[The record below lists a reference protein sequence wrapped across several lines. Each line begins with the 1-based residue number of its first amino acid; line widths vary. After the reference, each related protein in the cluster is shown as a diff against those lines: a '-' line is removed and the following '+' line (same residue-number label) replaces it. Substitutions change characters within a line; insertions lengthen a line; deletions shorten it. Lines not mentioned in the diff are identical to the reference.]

1 MMNAGAQAST
11 QKKLNVRRMTVISI
25 LSAVSIVLSMIPFV
39 GYIPLGPVK
48 ATIMHVPVIIGAVI
62 EGPVVG
68 AAVGLIFGLTSLFK
82 AFTEPTITSFCRFC
96 KCFNPIISVLPRVL
110 IGIVAYYVYTGI
122 HKLTKRIYLSGFI
135 AGVVGS
141 LTNTIGVMGLIYI
154 LYADRYMK
162 AIGQAGNAG
171 KYILTVCGMNGIPEA
186 IVAGILTAAVA
197 VAMIR
202 KSKK

>member
-1 MMNAGAQAST
+1 MMNVQASA
-11 QKKLNVRRMTVISI
+11 QKKVNVRRMAVISV
-25 LSAVSIVLSMIPFV
+25 LSAISIVLSMIPFV

-62 EGPVVG
+62 EGPLVG

-82 AFTEPTITSFCRFC
+82 AFTEPTITSFCFM
-96 KCFNPIISVLPRVL
+96 NPVISVLPRIL
-110 IGIVAYYVYTGI
+110 IGVVAYYVYT
-122 HKLTKRIYLSGFI
+122 LIYKISKKVYVSGFV
-135 AGVVGS
+135 AGVIGS

-154 LYADRYMK
+154 IYAEKYMQ
-162 AIGQAGNAG
+162 AIGQTGNAG
-171 KYILTVCGMNGIPEA
+171 KYILAICATNGIPEA
-186 IVAGILTAAVA
+186 IVAGILVAAVA

>member
-11 QKKLNVRRMTVISI
+11 QKRLNVRRMTVISI

-82 AFTEPTITSFCRFC
+82 AFTEPTITSFCFM
-96 KCFNPIISVLPRVL
+96 NPIISVLPRVL

-141 LTNTIGVMGLIYI
+141 LTNTIGVMGLIYV

>member
-1 MMNAGAQAST
+1 MINTQASA
-11 QKKLNVRRMTVISI
+11 QRKLNVRKMAVIGVLSAISI
-25 LSAVSIVLSMIPFV
+25 MMSILPFI
-39 GYIPLGPVK
+39 GYIPIGPIK

-82 AFTEPTITSFCRFC
+82 AFTEPTITSFCFM
-96 KCFNPIISVLPRVL
+96 NPIISVLPRVL
-110 IGIVAYYVYTGI
+110 IGVVAYYVYAGI
-122 HKLTKRIYLSGFI
+122 HKLTKRVYLSGFV

-141 LTNTIGVMGLIYI
+141 LTNTIGVIGLIYV
-154 LYADRYMK
+154 LYADKYMA

-171 KYILTVCGMNGIPEA
+171 KYILAICATNGVPEA
-186 IVAGILTAAVA
+186 IVAGILVAAVA

>member
-1 MMNAGAQAST
+1 M
-11 QKKLNVRRMTVISI
+11 
-25 LSAVSIVLSMIPFV
+25 
-39 GYIPLGPVK
+39 
-48 ATIMHVPVIIGAVI
+48 
-62 EGPVVG
+62 
-68 AAVGLIFGLTSLFK
+68 
-82 AFTEPTITSFCRFC
+82 
-96 KCFNPIISVLPRVL
+96 NPIISVLPRVL

-162 AIGQAGNAG
+162 SIGQAGNAG

-202 KSKK
+202 KIKK

>member
-1 MMNAGAQAST
+1 MMNAQGQAST
-11 QKKLNVRRMTVISI
+11 QKRLNVRRMAVISI
-25 LSAVSIVLSMIPFV
+25 LSAISIVLSMIPFV
-39 GYIPLGPVK
+39 GYIPLGPVS

-82 AFTEPTITSFCRFC
+82 AFSQPTITSFCFM
-96 KCFNPIISVLPRVL
+96 NPIISVLPRIL
-110 IGIVAYYVYTGI
+110 IGVVAYYVYAGI
-122 HKLTKRIYLSGFI
+122 YKVTKRIYLSGFI
-135 AGVVGS
+135 AGVAGS
-141 LTNTIGVMGLIYI
+141 LTNTIGVMGLIYV
-154 LYADRYMK
+154 LYADKYMA
-162 AIGQAGNAG
+162 AIGQAGNAA
-171 KYILTVCGMNGIPEA
+171 KYIIAICATNGIPEA

>member
-82 AFTEPTITSFCRFC
+82 AFTEPTITSFCFM
-96 KCFNPIISVLPRVL
+96 NPIIS
-110 IGIVAYYVYTGI
+110 AYYVYTGI

-141 LTNTIGVMGLIYI
+141 LTNTIGVMGLIYV

>member
-11 QKKLNVRRMTVISI
+11 QKRLNVRRMAVISV
-25 LSAVSIVLSMIPFV
+25 LSAISIVLSMIPFV

-82 AFTEPTITSFCRFC
+82 AFTEPTITSFCFM
-96 KCFNPIISVLPRVL
+96 NPIISVLPRIL
-110 IGIVAYYVYTGI
+110 IGVVAYYVYAGI
-122 HKLTKRIYLSGFI
+122 HKLTKIVYLSGFI

-141 LTNTIGVMGLIYI
+141 LTNTIGVMGLIYV

-171 KYILTVCGMNGIPEA
+171 KYILAICTANGIPEA
-186 IVAGILTAAVA
+186 IVAGVLVSAVA

>member
-1 MMNAGAQAST
+1 MMNVQASA
-11 QKKLNVRRMTVISI
+11 QRKVNVRRMAVISV
-25 LSAVSIVLSMIPFV
+25 LSAISIVLSMIPFV

-48 ATIMHVPVIIGAVI
+48 ATIMHVPVIVGAVI

-82 AFTEPTITSFCRFC
+82 AFTEPSITSFCFM
-96 KCFNPIISVLPRVL
+96 NPIISVLPRIL
-110 IGIVAYYVYTGI
+110 IGVVSYYVY
-122 HKLTKRIYLSGFI
+122 KLIYKISKRVYLSGFV
-135 AGVVGS
+135 AGVLGS
-141 LTNTIGVMGLIYI
+141 LTNTIGVMGLIYVI
-154 LYADRYMK
+154 YADKYMQ

-171 KYILTVCGMNGIPEA
+171 KYILLICATNGIPEA
-186 IVAGILTAAVA
+186 IVAGILVAAVA